1 MDLLTQE
8 DVRRNRQVIAVGYGR
23 QYEEDTRSF
32 ERALKFTRMY
42 IVKVTKPDLNVTIP
56 SNFQYAKICPGRSQ

>member
-32 ERALKFTRMY
+32 ERALKFTGMH
-42 IVKVTKPDLNVTIP
+42 IITMTSTDLNMTIS
-56 SNFQYAKICPGRSQ
+56 SNNQYAKICPGRSQ